1 MQCHSIVKHSKP
13 PDSPR
18 RRSIKWPVIHW
29 LAIEDTRVEQIM
41 PCSEDLAQ
49 RPRRCGKL
57 LVHILRVNLVSK
69 RTGDE
74 MRSELYGVTDHV
86 FHRV

>member
-1 MQCHSIVKHSKP
+1 
-13 PDSPR
+13 
-18 RRSIKWPVIHW
+18 
-29 LAIEDTRVEQIM
+29 M
-41 PCSEDLAQ
+41 PCSEDLTQ

-69 RTGDE
+69 RTGDK